1 MNYRYKV
8 RCKKNKLKEIRE
20 FVTGVLQQYAL
31 TEVEIN
37 KLVLAVD
44 EVCANLI
51 IHSYNCDPKETI
63 ELSIDVLEN
72 DCITFEI
79 IDRGLGFNICNYKE
93 PTLIEVVKEK
103 KKGGIGLMLV
113 RRIMDDIEFRR
124 ETGQS
129 VCKLFKKIKPS

>member
-1 MNYRYKV
+1 MNYKYKV
-8 RCKKNKLKEIRE
+8 KCKKNKLKEIRE
-20 FVTGVLQQYAL
+20 FVTGVLQTYAL
-31 TEVEIN
+31 TEIEIN
-37 KLVLAVD
+37 KMVLAVD

-63 ELSIDVLEN
+63 ELSIDVEN

-93 PTLIEVVKEK
+93 PTLTEVVKEK

-129 VCKLFKKIKPS
+129 VCKLSKKINPS

>member
-1 MNYRYKV
+1 MNYRYQVK
-8 RCKKNKLKEIRE
+8 CKKNKLKEIRE
-20 FVTGVLQQYAL
+20 FVTGVLQSYAL
-31 TEVEIN
+31 TEIEIN
-37 KLVLAVD
+37 KMVLAVD

-63 ELSIDVLEN
+63 ELSIDVEN

-93 PTLIEVVKEK
+93 PSLTEVVKEK

-124 ETGQS
+124 ERGQS
-129 VCKLFKKIKPS
+129 VCKLSKKINPS

>member
-8 RCKKNKLKEIRE
+8 KCNKDKLKEIRE
-20 FVTGVLQQYAL
+20 FVTGVLQEYAL

-51 IHSYNCDPKETI
+51 IHSYNCDPHESI
-63 ELSIDVLEN
+63 ELSIDVKEN

-93 PTLIEVVKEK
+93 PSLTEVVKKK

-113 RRIMDDIEFRR
+113 KRIMDEIEFRK

-129 VCKLFKKIKPS
+129 VCKLSKKIKPS

>member
-8 RCKKNKLKEIRE
+8 KCKKNKLKEIRE
-20 FVTGVLQQYAL
+20 FVTGVLQSCAL
-31 TEVEIN
+31 TEIEIN
-37 KLVLAVD
+37 KMVLAVD

-63 ELSIDVLEN
+63 ELSIDVEK

-93 PTLIEVVKEK
+93 PTLTEVVKEK

-129 VCKLFKKIKPS
+129 VCKLSKKINPS

>member
-8 RCKKNKLKEIRE
+8 KCNKNKLKEIRE
-20 FVTGVLQQYAL
+20 FVTGVLQGYSL
-31 TEVEIN
+31 TEVDIN
-37 KLVLAVD
+37 KMVLAVD

-51 IHSYNCDPKETI
+51 IHSYKCDPTETI
-63 ELSIDVLEN
+63 ELSIDVHEN

-93 PTLIEVVKEK
+93 PSLSEVVKKK

-113 RRIMDDIEFRR
+113 RRIMDDIEFRK
-124 ETGQS
+124 ESNQS
-129 VCKLFKKIKPS
+129 VCKLFKKFKAL